1 MKTTAVDR
9 KHHVPGT
16 SPGVLKR
23 TSLEPERELAHI
35 RKVATVVRATSA
47 PLPISVRYWRARLH
61 ELRVAYALMP
71 VKMARLSALELD
83 VEQLAR
89 KQLDVGTSDE
99 RRVA

>member
-16 SPGVLKR
+16 SPDLLKR
-23 TSLEPERELAHI
+23 TSLEADRELAHI
-35 RKVATVVRATSA
+35 RKLVTAVRATSA

-61 ELRVAYALMP
+61 ELRVAYALLP
-71 VKMARLSALELD
+71 AQLARQSVLELD
-83 VEQLAR
+83 VEEIAQ
-89 KQLDVGTSDE
+89 KQVEVGPSDE

>member
-9 KHHVPGT
+9 KRHVPGT

-23 TSLEPERELAHI
+23 TSLEADRELAHI
-35 RKVATVVRATSA
+35 RQVVTAARATSA

-61 ELRVAYALMP
+61 ELRIAYALLP
-71 VKMARLSALELD
+71 VQIARLPALELE

-89 KQLDVGTSDE
+89 KQVDVGASDG
-99 RRVA
+99 RRAA

>member
-23 TSLEPERELAHI
+23 TSLEADRELAHI
-35 RKVATVVRATSA
+35 RKVVTAVRATSA
-47 PLPISVRYWRARLH
+47 PLPLCVRYWRARLH
-61 ELRVAYALMP
+61 ELRVAYALLP
-71 VKMARLSALELD
+71 VQLGRLSALELD

-89 KQLDVGTSDE
+89 KQVDGGTSE
-99 RRVA
+99 QRRVA